1 MSTFLQ
7 YVLDGLSIGSI
18 YALVALGL
26 VIVFRATS
34 HLNIAQGEMGLL
46 CAYLLYQFG
55 EWGLPLAV
63 GLLLAVAAGF
73 GLGVGLEVAVVR
85 PLSASASAA
94 GAASAVFIATLGVMQ
109 LINWLAGA
117 IWGDQLLPNFNSV
130 QFTYPSI
137 FPSESSDFVRILGAT
152 WRYEYIG
159 ALLTLLTMAGGLA
172 WLFGRTRLGLAMRL
186 VASNPDSARLLGV
199 PLNRVNAFSWG
210 LAGAFGAVAGLVFAS
225 ISGNV
230 SLTLMLT
237 VFLYGAT
244 AATLGGFD
252 SPLGAVVAGLGIG
265 VIENLAAGYAQ
276 EWVGQE
282 MRTAVAFVAL
292 LAVLAIRPSGLFG
305 TTRVQR
311 V

>member
-18 YALVALGL
+18 YSLVALGL

-34 HLNIAQGEMGLL
+34 HLNIAQGEIGLL

-55 EWGLPLAV
+55 ESGLPLPLGV
-63 GLLLAVAAGF
+63 LLAVAAGF
-73 GLGVGLEVAVVR
+73 GLGVGIEVAIVR
-85 PLSASASAA
+85 PLSASTL
-94 GAASAVFIATLGVMQ
+94 AVVIATIGVML

-130 QFTYPSI
+130 QFTYPSV

-159 ALLTLLTMAGGLA
+159 ALATLLVMAAGLA
-172 WLFGRTRLGLAMRL
+172 WLFSKTRLGLAMRL

-199 PLNRVNAFSWG
+199 PLNRVNAVSWG

-252 SPLGAVVAGLGIG
+252 SPLGAVVAGLSIG
-265 VIENLAAGYAQ
+265 VVENLAAGYAQ
-276 EWVGQE
+276 VWVGQE
-282 MRTAVAFVAL
+282 MRTAIAFVAL
-292 LAVLAIRPSGLFG
+292 LGVLTFRPSGLFG
-305 TTRVQR
+305 TARVQR